1 MSKRILSIDDSRMVH
16 MVVAKTLKPLDV
28 ELLTAVNGQDGIELA
43 EKEKPDLILL
53 DATMPVMD
61 GIEALAA
68 LKANASTRD
77 IPVVMLSADSGKDN
91 VEKARQLGALD
102 FIAKPFTGETC
113 PCTSTIRHSGPTR
126 SAASATRRVA
136 SRT

>member
-1 MSKRILSIDDSRMVH
+1 MPKRILSIDDSKMVH
-16 MVVAKTLKPLDV
+16 MVVTKTLKPLNV
-28 ELLTAVNGQDGIELA
+28 EVITAINGQEGIEKA

-68 LKANASTRD
+68 LKANPATKD

-91 VEKARQLGALD
+91 VERATQLGALR
-102 FIAKPFTGETC
+102 FISKPFTGDALVAGL
-113 PCTSTIRHSGPTR
+113 SQYIDLGQK
-126 SAASATRRVA
+126 AA
-136 SRT
+136 